1 MNRRLLVALC
11 VLVFSLAACAGDINL
26 LDEDKLQ
33 DTSLLSGEPCEAPCW
48 NDIIPGE
55 TSYRDAKF
63 ILESDGRFK
72 IAEESEADD
81 ERPGRAFSFAEG
93 EKPACCQ
100 LISGDGET
108 VSSLMLQL
116 APTIAFGPVFDK
128 YGEPDFI
135 AGQEVSQEQAYVVM
149 LYLDVPLIVY
159 AHVEGGGKG
168 SVSVSNEMI
177 GAMYLSEAEAE
188 RAMTC
193 ARLFN
198 WEGFQSFGTYAGVE
212 DEDFDYLGSGVG
224 DEELCPTN

>member
-1 MNRRLLVALC
+1 MNRRLLLAL
-11 VLVFSLAACAGDINL
+11 LLLAMSLAACAGEIDL
-26 LDEDKLQ
+26 LDEKKLQ
-33 DTSLLSGEPCEAPCW
+33 DASLLSGEPCEAPCW
-48 NDIIPGE
+48 NDIKPGE
-55 TSYRDAKF
+55 TSYRDAKL

-81 ERPGRAFSFAEG
+81 ERPGRAFSFGEG
-93 EKPACCQ
+93 ENPACCQ

-116 APTIAFGPVFDK
+116 APTMTFGPVFDK
-128 YGEPDFI
+128 YGEPDYI
-135 AGQEVSQEQAYVVM
+135 AGQEVSQEQAYVVT

-159 AHVEGGGKG
+159 AHVEGGGQG
-168 SVSVSNEMI
+168 SVSVSNKII
-177 GAMYLSEAEAE
+177 GAMYLSEAEME

-198 WEGFQSFGTYAGVE
+198 WRGFQSFAAYAGAE

-224 DEELCPTN
+224 DEDICPKN